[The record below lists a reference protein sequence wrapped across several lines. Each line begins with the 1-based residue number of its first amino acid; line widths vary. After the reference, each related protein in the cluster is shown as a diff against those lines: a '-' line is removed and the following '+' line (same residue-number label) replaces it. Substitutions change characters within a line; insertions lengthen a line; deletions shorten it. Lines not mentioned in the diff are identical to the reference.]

1 MGGAHA
7 PDTHS
12 ALLEVRGQF
21 SEVDALL
28 PGDKGRP
35 PALVADGLIC

>member
-12 ALLEVRGQF
+12 TLLEVREQF

-35 PALVADGLIC
+35 PAIVADGLIC